1 MSAQRGDAIRASC
14 PTSVCEET
22 DSPRPEEICVSS
34 SLCSSQIID
43 ATSGGESTVADV
55 RGNEHGSTRVAI
67 PRAGESC
74 ELNPCSDIAATIDNF
89 LLDSPSLSFGDA
101 SCETASTSRT
111 EPGTLSKNIV
121 EHTRACI
128 DGLKKLIVSNSGEVC
143 TNSVDS
149 GSPSI
154 GNYACVRR
162 TSCTAPHGQRQ
173 PDTMESGTVH
183 SEESHFTPSA
193 AGAALHHEWSGRKE
207 LPNASLRCMQ
217 VNSVDDLSRLL
228 ADPVAP
234 LDIDLHGLCIESKAR
249 SEQWLQTDSAANHVD
264 IIRPGTV
271 IRNGTIHLRKCA
283 LLELD

>member
-1 MSAQRGDAIRASC
+1 MSTQRGDAIRASC

-22 DSPRPEEICVSS
+22 DSLRPEETCVSS
-34 SLCSSQIID
+34 SSCSTQTID
-43 ATSGGESTVADV
+43 TTSDGESTVADV

-67 PRAGESC
+67 PRTGESC
-74 ELNPCSDIAATIDNF
+74 GLNPCSDVASTIQNV

-128 DGLKKLIVSNSGEVC
+128 DDLKNLIVSNSGEAC

-154 GNYACVRR
+154 GNYACSRR
-162 TSCTAPHGQRQ
+162 TSCTASHGQRQ
-173 PDTMESGTVH
+173 PDTMASGTVH
-183 SEESHFTPSA
+183 SEESHSIPSA
-193 AGAALHHEWSGRKE
+193 AGAAHQHEWSGRKE
-207 LPNASLRCMQ
+207 LPVGSLRCTQ
-217 VNSVDDLSRLL
+217 VRSVDDLSRLL

-234 LDIDLHGLCIESKAR
+234 LHIDLHGLCIGSDAC
-249 SEQWLQTDSAANHVD
+249 SERWLQTDSAANHVD

-271 IRNGTIHLRKCA
+271 LRNGTIHLRRCA